1 MKLKLTFF
9 SDIVPLL
16 ETSPDNYK
24 IIVLRLISDEF
35 DNIHFNDLIK
45 AFFMMSDVRL
55 VTPDAKRLTDGE
67 IPIFDMA
74 RVSYRH
80 LTKIIL
86 STLRLYL
93 KYTQEAHPVRV
104 RQIHIINCNPII
116 DKIIYLI
123 KPFVRTENFKMI
135 NFHTPGSTTLFKFIP
150 REFLPTEYGG
160 TAGSI
165 ATMKQYW
172 MKRLEDHR
180 FVHISKA
187 VWGLV

>member
-1 MKLKLTFF
+1 M
-9 SDIVPLL
+9 VPLA
-16 ETSPDNYK
+16 ETTPDNYK
-24 IIVLRLISDEF
+24 IIVLRLISDDF
-35 DNIHFNDLIK
+35 DHIHFNDLIK

-55 VTPDAKRLTDGE
+55 ITPDAKTLTDGE

-80 LTKIIL
+80 LTKVVL
-86 STLRLYL
+86 STLRLYM

-104 RQIHIINCNPII
+104 RQIHIINCSPII

-123 KPFVRTENFKMI
+123 KPFVRTDNFQMI

-150 REFLPTEYGG
+150 KEFLPNEYGG

-165 ATMKQYW
+165 ETMKLYW
-172 MKRLEDHR
+172 TNRIESHR
-180 FVHISKA
+180 FDESTKK
-187 VWGLV
+187 LKLL